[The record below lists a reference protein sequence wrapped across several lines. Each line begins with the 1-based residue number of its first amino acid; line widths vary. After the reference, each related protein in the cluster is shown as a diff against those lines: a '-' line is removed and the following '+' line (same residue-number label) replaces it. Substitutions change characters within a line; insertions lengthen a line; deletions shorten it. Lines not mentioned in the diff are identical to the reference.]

1 MRLDMEKENKQ
12 KVNKVTTTFPLDRKM
27 EIVPTKRYSLVG

>member
-12 KVNKVTTTFPLDRKM
+12 KVNKVTATFPCDRKM
-27 EIVPTKRYSLVG
+27 EIVLTKRYSLVG